1 MLEADKMT
9 KLVIGDRVVL
19 TEDVERFPHFIAAAG
34 SIGTVSHLDGDCLC
48 VKMDKLI
55 PGAEEWDNEVVWNT
69 EDIEFFLR
77 RQPLKLVL

>member
-1 MLEADKMT
+1 
-9 KLVIGDRVVL
+9 
-19 TEDVERFPHFIAAAG
+19 
-34 SIGTVSHLDGDCLC
+34 
-48 VKMDKLI
+48 MDKLI